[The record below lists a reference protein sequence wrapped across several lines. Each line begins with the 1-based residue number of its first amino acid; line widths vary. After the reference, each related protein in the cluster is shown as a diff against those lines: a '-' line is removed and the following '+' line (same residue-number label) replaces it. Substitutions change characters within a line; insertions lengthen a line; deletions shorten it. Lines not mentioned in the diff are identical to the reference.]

1 MILILGKSV
10 VKYGFLSAKIRFLSA
25 KIRFLSIKY
34 DFLSSK
40 YEHKFNILR
49 TKCKFSK

>member
-10 VKYGFLSAKIRFLSA
+10 VKYAFLST

-34 DFLSSK
+34 EFLSSK
-40 YEHKFNILR
+40 YAHKFNI
-49 TKCKFSK
+49 